1 MMKTGRMEPS
11 EQEALTVRPAAGP
24 AAPLLD
30 RLLGLTRLTE
40 VLRSVG
46 TGRADFVAAV
56 LAELGI
62 AASWTDR
69 DLARVPTEGPLLVL
83 ANHPHGGADGL
94 VALDLLLRARA
105 DVRVLGN
112 RLLGRIAGMRPWLIE
127 VDPLRPGD
135 GGANLGGLRRS
146 LEHLRRGGCLLAF
159 PAGEVASLRL
169 GDLRVRDPRWSA
181 HVVRLARSSAAR
193 ILPLHIGGR
202 NRGVFQA
209 AGLVHPRL
217 RTALLTREM
226 LALRGKTLRVRAGA
240 AMEPEALAKLPDDDD
255 AAKALRLRSEL
266 LPHRPEEAP
275 RARPAARALAP
286 LARETAS
293 SLLRAELESLPP
305 ECQLASQGTFRVFCF
320 RGEDLP
326 HCMREIGRLREITF
340 RAVSEGSGLAADL
353 DAFDGWYEQL
363 VAWDDAAG
371 CLVGGYRVGAT
382 DRILPARGKRG
393 LYTSTL
399 FDFRTDFFRRLD
411 PALELGRSFI
421 RPEYQRKAGTLPLLW
436 RGIGRY
442 VARNPRYHQLF
453 GPVSI
458 NPEYSPASREL
469 MLAWLRHNRG
479 ARDLEGLVRAKN
491 PPRQMSLDHATVDL
505 LRECAYDFEHMSG
518 LVSEM
523 EEDGKAVPVL
533 LKHYLRLNGRL
544 IGFNVDPSFGGCL
557 DGLIVVDLTQADRR
571 LLEAY
576 LGQDGAAS
584 FLAHHDAA

>member
-1 MMKTGRMEPS
+1 MHPARQQP
-11 EQEALTVRPAAGP
+11 LTVRPAAGP
-24 AAPLLD
+24 AAPALD
-30 RLLGLTRLTE
+30 RLLGLAQLTDIL
-40 VLRSVG
+40 LRVG
-46 TGRADFVAAV
+46 DGRPDFVPAV

-62 AASWTDR
+62 TATWTDR

-83 ANHPHGGADGL
+83 SNHPHGGADGL
-94 VALDLLLRARA
+94 VALDLLLRTRP
-105 DVRVLGN
+105 DTRVLGN

-135 GGANLGGLRRS
+135 AGSNLGGLRRS

-169 GDLRVRDPRWSA
+169 RDLRVRDPRWSA
-181 HVVRLARSSAAR
+181 HLVRLARSSGAR
-193 ILPLHIGGR
+193 VLPLHIGGR
-202 NRGVFQA
+202 NRGVFQV
-209 AGLVHPRL
+209 AGLAHPRL

-226 LALRGKTLRVRAGA
+226 LALRGKTLRVRVGA
-240 AMEPEALAKLPDDDD
+240 SLEPEALAKLPDDDD

-266 LPHRPEEAP
+266 LPHRPEA
-275 RARPAARALAP
+275 AARNPAPARVLAP
-286 LARETAS
+286 LVRETPT
-293 SLLRAELESLPP
+293 SLLRAELESLPA
-305 ECQLASQGTFRVFCF
+305 ESHLVAQGPFRVLCF

-340 RAVSEGSGLAADL
+340 RSVSEGSGLAADL
-353 DAFDGWYEQL
+353 DAFDGWYDQL
-363 VAWDDAAG
+363 VVWDDAAG

-382 DRILPARGKRG
+382 DRILPVRGKRG

-442 VARNPRYHQLF
+442 VAREPRYNLLF

-479 ARDLEGLVRAKN
+479 ADDLSGLVRAKN

-505 LRECAYDFEHMSG
+505 LRECAYDLEHMSG
-518 LVSEM
+518 LVSEL
-523 EEDGKAVPVL
+523 EDDGKTVPVL
-533 LKHYLRLNGRL
+533 LKHYLKLNGRL
-544 IGFNVDPSFGGCL
+544 IGFNEDASFGGCL
-557 DGLIVVDLTQADRR
+557 DGLIVVDLTRTDRR
-571 LLEAY
+571 LLDAY
-576 LGQDGAAS
+576 LGEAGAAS
-584 FLAHHDAA
+584 FLAHHDA

>member
-1 MMKTGRMEPS
+1 MDAAPQEP
-11 EQEALTVRPAAGP
+11 LTLRAAVGP
-24 AAPLLD
+24 AAAVLD
-30 RLLGLTRLTE
+30 RALGLTQLSRL
-40 VLRSVG
+40 LRAVG
-46 TGRADFVAAV
+46 GRPDFVPAI
-56 LAELGI
+56 LGELGI

-83 ANHPHGGADGL
+83 SNHPHGGADGL
-94 VALDLLLRARA
+94 VALDFLLRARP

-135 GGANLGGLRRS
+135 AGANLGGLRRS
-146 LEHLRRGGCLLAF
+146 LEHLRGGGCLLAF

-169 GDLRVRDPRWSA
+169 RDLRVRDPRWSA
-181 HVVRLARSSAAR
+181 HVVRLARSSGAR
-193 ILPLHIGGR
+193 LLPLNIGGR
-202 NRGVFQA
+202 NRAVFQA
-209 AGLVHPRL
+209 AGLLHPRL

-226 LALRGKTLRVRAGA
+226 LALRGKTLRVRAGS
-240 AMEPEALAKLPDDDD
+240 AMEPATLARLPDDDD

-266 LPHRPEEAP
+266 LPHRPEAGAP
-275 RARPAARALAP
+275 AARPATRPLAP
-286 LARETAS
+286 LARETPA
-293 SLLRAELESLPP
+293 SLLRAELGSLPRESL
-305 ECQLASQGTFRVFCF
+305 LASQGSLRVHCF
-320 RGEDLP
+320 PGEDLP

-340 RAVSEGSGLAADL
+340 RAVAEGSGLAADL

-363 VAWDDAAG
+363 VLWDDAAG
-371 CLVGGYRVGAT
+371 CLVGGYRIGAT
-382 DRILPARGKRG
+382 DRILRSHGKRG

-421 RPEYQRKAGTLPLLW
+421 RPEYQRKASTLPLLW
-436 RGIGRY
+436 RGIGAY
-442 VARNPRYHQLF
+442 VVRNPRYNQLF

-469 MLAWLRHNRG
+469 MLAWLRHNRR
-479 ARDLEGLVRAKN
+479 ADDLAGLVRAKN

-505 LRECAYDFEHMSG
+505 LRECAYDVEHMSG

-523 EEDGKAVPVL
+523 EGDGKQVPVL
-533 LKHYLRLNGRL
+533 LKHYLKLNGRL
-544 IGFNVDPSFGGCL
+544 IGFNVDPAFGGCL
-557 DGLIVVDLTQADRR
+557 DGLIVVDLTRADRR

-576 LGQDGAAS
+576 LGPEGAAA
-584 FLAHHDAA
+584 FLAHHDA

>member
-1 MMKTGRMEPS
+1 MHPVRQQP
-11 EQEALTVRPAAGP
+11 LTVRPVAGP
-24 AAPLLD
+24 AAPALD
-30 RLLGLTRLTE
+30 RLLGLAELTDI
-40 VLRSVG
+40 LLKVG
-46 TGRADFVAAV
+46 DGRMDFVPAV

-62 AASWTDR
+62 SSAWTDR
-69 DLARVPTEGPLLVL
+69 DLGRVPTEGPLLVL
-83 ANHPHGGADGL
+83 SNHPHGGADGL
-94 VALDLLLRARA
+94 VALDLLMRARP

-112 RLLGRIAGMRPWLIE
+112 RLLSRIAGLRPWLIE

-135 GGANLGGLRRS
+135 AGANLGGLRRS

-169 GDLRVRDPRWSA
+169 RDLRVRDPRWSA
-181 HVVRLARSSAAR
+181 HVVRLARSSGACL
-193 ILPLHIGGR
+193 LPLHIGGR
-202 NRGVFQA
+202 NRGIFQA
-209 AGLVHPRL
+209 AGLAHPRL

-226 LALRGKTLRVRAGA
+226 LALRGKTLRVRVGA
-240 AMEPEALAKLPDDDD
+240 PLEPEALAKIPDDDD

-266 LPHRPEEAP
+266 LPHRPEA
-275 RARPAARALAP
+275 AARNPAPARDLAP
-286 LARETAS
+286 LARETPA
-293 SLLRAELESLPP
+293 SLLRAELESLPA
-305 ECQLASQGTFRVFCF
+305 ESQLVAQGPFRVFCF

-340 RAVSEGSGLAADL
+340 RSVSEGSGLAADL

-363 VAWDDAAG
+363 VVWDDAAG

-382 DRILPARGKRG
+382 DRILAARGKRG

-442 VARNPRYHQLF
+442 VAREPRYNLLF

-479 ARDLEGLVRAKN
+479 ADDLSGLVRAKN

-518 LVSEM
+518 LVSEL

-533 LKHYLRLNGRL
+533 LKHYLKLNGRL

-557 DGLIVVDLTQADRR
+557 DGLIVVDLTRTDRR
-571 LLEAY
+571 LLDAY
-576 LGQDGAAS
+576 LGEAGAAA
-584 FLAHHDAA
+584 FLSHHDA

>member
-1 MMKTGRMEPS
+1 MHPVRQQP
-11 EQEALTVRPAAGP
+11 LTVRPVAGP
-24 AAPLLD
+24 AAPALD
-30 RLLGLTRLTE
+30 RLLGLAELTDIL
-40 VLRSVG
+40 LRVG
-46 TGRADFVAAV
+46 DGRPDFVPAV

-62 AASWTDR
+62 ASTWTDR
-69 DLARVPTEGPLLVL
+69 DLARVPADGPLLVL
-83 ANHPHGGADGL
+83 SNHPHGGADGL
-94 VALDLLLRARA
+94 VALELLLRARP
-105 DVRVLGN
+105 DTRVLGN

-135 GGANLGGLRRS
+135 AGSNLGGLRKS

-169 GDLRVRDPRWSA
+169 RDLRVRDPRWSA
-181 HVVRLARSSAAR
+181 HVVRLARSSGAR
-193 ILPLHIGGR
+193 VLPLHIGGR

-209 AGLVHPRL
+209 AGLAHPRL
-217 RTALLTREM
+217 RTVLLTREM
-226 LALRGKTLRVRAGA
+226 LALRGRTLRVRVGA
-240 AMEPEALAKLPDDDD
+240 PLEAEALARIPDDDD

-266 LPHRPEEAP
+266 LPHRQEASTRAASGP
-275 RARPAARALAP
+275 RNLAP
-286 LARETAS
+286 LARETPAA
-293 SLLRAELESLPP
+293 LLRAELESLPADN
-305 ECQLASQGTFRVFCF
+305 LLVAQGPFRVLRFN
-320 RGEDLP
+320 GEELP

-363 VAWDDAAG
+363 VVWDDAAG

-442 VARNPRYHQLF
+442 VAREPRYNLLF

-479 ARDLEGLVRAKN
+479 ADDLSGLVRAKN

-505 LRECAYDFEHMSG
+505 LRECAYDLEHMSG
-518 LVSEM
+518 LVSEL

-533 LKHYLRLNGRL
+533 LKHYLKLNGRL

-557 DGLIVVDLTQADRR
+557 DGLIVVDLTRTDRR

-576 LGQDGAAS
+576 LGEAGAAG
-584 FLAHHDAA
+584 FLAHHDA